1 MAQISNEYAEALF
14 ALAAESDE
22 RAEDAEALELVSRT
36 VKENPEYID
45 FLASPDIPVSER
57 TAAIDDAFGT
67 AVPEHVVSFLSLL
80 CERGRIRTLD
90 DCISDYKK
98 LNDAAAGMSEAKVVS
113 AVELSTGERTALQKK
128 LEKLCGHAVELKCSV
143 DPSLL
148 GGVTVTVDGKVIDG
162 SVKRKLHELKG
173 AMYR

>member
-14 ALAAESDE
+14 ALAAETDE
-22 RAEDAEALELVSRT
+22 RADVAASLELVSRT
-36 VKENPEYID
+36 MKENPEYID

-57 TAAIDDAFGT
+57 IAAIDAAFGGS
-67 AVPEHVVSFLSLL
+67 VPEHVVSFLCLL
-80 CERGRIRTLD
+80 CERGRIRTLG
-90 DCISDYKK
+90 DCIADYKK
-98 LNDAAAGMSEAKVVS
+98 LSDAAAGMSEAKVVS
-113 AVELSTGERTALQKK
+113 AVELSTDEKTALRKK
-128 LEKLCGHAVELKCSV
+128 LEKLCGHTVELKCSV